1 MRSKMR
7 KRTDTKTV
15 TEHRGQGTGGNRTEG
30 GGVVDTSIEQ
40 GQGQAAVEK
49 GEKRT
54 EEGEAKMERL
64 REELREVF
72 SPLQRRKFPSR
83 FDTCQSGAA
92 PPVSLP
98 SR

>member
-15 TEHRGQGTGGNRTEG
+15 TERRGQGTGGNRTEG
-30 GGVVDTSIEQ
+30 GVDTSIEQ

-54 EEGEAKMERL
+54 EEGEAKTET
-64 REELREVF
+64 EEKE
-72 SPLQRRKFPSR
+72 
-83 FDTCQSGAA
+83 CG
-92 PPVSLP
+92 
-98 SR
+98 